1 METNMAVETS
11 TLRLNSNAFAPGE
24 RIPTKYSADGAD
36 VSPPLSWT
44 GVPKEARELALIV
57 EDPDAPQAE
66 PFIHWV
72 IYKIP
77 TSDSGLREAI
87 GKDAKLAAPP
97 GALQGQ
103 NSFKKI
109 GYNGPAPPRGHGI
122 HHYHFRLYLL
132 DAPLDVRSGLSAGE
146 LRLAMSGHI
155 MDEAELIGTYQ
166 R

>member
-1 METNMAVETS
+1 MEINMAVETS

-72 IYKIP
+72 IYKIH
-77 TSDSGLREAI
+77 TSEPGLREAI
-87 GKDAKLAAPP
+87 GKDAKLAAQP
-97 GALQGQ
+97 GALQQQ
-103 NSFKKI
+103 NSFKKT

-122 HHYHFRLYLL
+122 HHYYFRLYLL
-132 DAPLDVRSGLSAGE
+132 DAPLDVRNGLGAGE